1 MKQTESQIEASL
13 RGQIWSDIYAENYG
27 IAAHKALADV
37 LRDRFNGKKLTKRVE
52 GYFLDKFF
60 VNAPELK
67 EKAVVRYSEDF
78 GQCKLQLWGV
88 CCWKSYD
95 KRLEMFICNKGEAS
109 NAFNHDSFERA
120 DSCHASP
127 AEERNKARAAFCQGD
142 DIKRVAAIVAQ
153 MDSLRAELEQ
163 LTEHGK
169 PGYCCSYYP
178 EVNRQREFI
187 RY

>member
-1 MKQTESQIEASL
+1 MKQTERQIESSL
-13 RGQIWSDIYAENYG
+13 REQIGRDIEVESYG
-27 IAAHKALADV
+27 IAAHKALAEV
-37 LRDRFNGKKLTKRVE
+37 LREKFNGKKLTKRIE

-60 VNAPELK
+60 INAPELK
-67 EKAVVRYSEDF
+67 EKAIVRYSDEHE
-78 GQCKLQLWGV
+78 QCKLQVWNV
-88 CCWKSYD
+88 CCWKSFD
-95 KRLEMFICNKGEAS
+95 QRLSMFICHKDKAG
-109 NAFNHDSFERA
+109 AFSPEDFESEDR
-120 DSCHASP
+120 CHASP
-127 AEERNKARAAFCQGD
+127 AEERNKARAAFCQGEE
-142 DIKRVAAIVAQ
+142 IKRVAAIVAQ